1 MYLRAVVAPC
11 LPLAA
16 PCERKVNALSRK
28 WPAVVK
34 RPDDLDVV
42 LLDELKEH
50 RDIYEAVVNIMDMND
65 VRIKLLNL
73 TEEIP
78 CRDYRQASVIARIFA
93 ELLMKIMRDLI
104 SDIDRIRISLFIS
117 ARVITANGLVAF

>member
-1 MYLRAVVAPC
+1 M
-11 LPLAA
+11 
-16 PCERKVNALSRK
+16 
-28 WPAVVK
+28 K

-78 CRDYRQASVIARIFA
+78 CRDYRQASVIARVLT
-93 ELLMKIMRDLI
+93 ELLVKIMRDLI
-104 SDIDRIRISLFIS
+104 SDIDRVSIGGLTS
-117 ARVITANGLVAF
+117 ARVITADGLMAF